1 MQIKAVASECRVV
14 AQVLCGICTERVIFG
29 RGTAFLL
36 RRFCDWCNIFLDVD
50 GVGFGFYRNVD
61 RVANDL
67 LHVNGVASGAG
78 INCRNAKK

>member
-1 MQIKAVASECRVV
+1 MSCRCASTLWYLHR
-14 AQVLCGICTERVIFG
+14 AGY
-29 RGTAFLL
+29 LL
-36 RRFCDWCNIFLDVD
+36 SACNISVVSSVRSLQHLSCVD

-61 RVANDL
+61 RIANDL